1 MSHVLPVSSVVE
13 GHQQA
18 LFPIREV
25 SRLTGVNPVTLRAW
39 ERRYGLIVPTRT
51 ESGHRLYSAADIE
64 TVQSIRGW
72 IDRGVAV
79 GKVGKILAGT
89 RDLDGSMRGLHGVI
103 DGAEQQAW
111 QKQLRQAVNDFDER
125 CLDQLYGQ
133 IFSTYPL
140 PVVFEDVVMPVW
152 REFTVRH
159 DAFGQTSEW
168 LFLDSFLRAR
178 TLQRVQLTRSAAQ
191 QRVLLAAM
199 PEGCREL
206 ELWVAGVLMT
216 TPQIAVSVLAPGQ
229 PLEELSLVCGK
240 MKPDALVL
248 FSTQVSANDVPKRL
262 IRLGLGLECPLL
274 VAGEMADVIQDS
286 LAGSA
291 IGCLGSEGLVMQ
303 RRLQQF
309 LAGRMDT

>member
-1 MSHVLPVSSVVE
+1 MTHVLPVSSVDE
-13 GHQQA
+13 GHQEA

-64 TVQSIRGW
+64 TVRSIRSW

-89 RDLDGSMRGLHGVI
+89 RNLEGSLRGLHSVI
-103 DGAEQQAW
+103 DSAEQKAW
-111 QKQLRQAVNDFDER
+111 QTQLRQAVNDFDER
-125 CLDQLYGQ
+125 RLDQLYGQ

-152 REFTVRH
+152 REFTLRH
-159 DAFGQTSEW
+159 DTFGQTSEW

-178 TLQRVQLTRSAAQ
+178 TLQRVQLTRSSAQ

-206 ELWVAGVLMT
+206 ELWVAGLLMT
-216 TPQIAVSVLAPGQ
+216 TPQLTVSVLAPGQ

-248 FSTQVSANDVPKRL
+248 FSNQVSVNDAPKRL

-274 VAGEMADVIQDS
+274 VAGEMADVIQGS

-291 IGCLGSEGLVMQ
+291 IGCLGSDGLLMQ

>member
-1 MSHVLPVSSVVE
+1 MTHVLPDPSVVE
-13 GHQQA
+13 GHPQA
-18 LFPIREV
+18 LLPIREV

-51 ESGHRLYSAADIE
+51 ESGHRLYSLADVE
-64 TVQSIRGW
+64 TVRTIMGW
-72 IDRGVAV
+72 IERGVAV

-89 RDLDGSMRGLHGVI
+89 RDLDGSMRGLHSVI
-103 DGAEQQAW
+103 DSAEQQAW
-111 QKQLRQAVNDFDER
+111 QLQLRQAVNDFDECR
-125 CLDQLYGQ
+125 LDQLYGQ

-178 TLQRVQLTRSAAQ
+178 TLQRVQLTRSTAQ

-206 ELWVAGVLMT
+206 ELWVAGVLMA

-240 MKPDALVL
+240 MKPDALIL
-248 FSTQVSANDVPKRL
+248 FSTQVPAIDVPKRL
-262 IRLGLGLECPLL
+262 VRLGLGLECPVL
-274 VAGEMADVIQDS
+274 VAGDISDAIQES
-286 LAGSA
+286 LAGTA
-291 IGCLGSEGLVMQ
+291 IGCLGSDGLLMQ
-303 RRLQQF
+303 RRLQRF

>member
-1 MSHVLPVSSVVE
+1 MTHVLPVSSVDE
-13 GHQQA
+13 GHQDA

-64 TVQSIRGW
+64 TVRSIRGW

-89 RDLDGSMRGLHGVI
+89 RNLEGSLRGLHSVI
-103 DGAEQQAW
+103 DSAEQEAW
-111 QKQLRQAVNDFDER
+111 QTQLRQAVNDFDER
-125 CLDQLYGQ
+125 RLDQLYGQ

-152 REFTVRH
+152 REFTLRH
-159 DAFGQTSEW
+159 DTFGQTSEW

-178 TLQRVQLTRSAAQ
+178 TLQRVQLTRSSAQ

-206 ELWVAGVLMT
+206 ELWVAGLLMT
-216 TPQIAVSVLAPGQ
+216 TPQLTVSVLAPGQ

-248 FSTQVSANDVPKRL
+248 FSNRVSVNDAPKRL

-274 VAGEMADVIQDS
+274 VAGEMADVIQGS

-291 IGCLGSEGLVMQ
+291 IGCLGSDGLLMQ